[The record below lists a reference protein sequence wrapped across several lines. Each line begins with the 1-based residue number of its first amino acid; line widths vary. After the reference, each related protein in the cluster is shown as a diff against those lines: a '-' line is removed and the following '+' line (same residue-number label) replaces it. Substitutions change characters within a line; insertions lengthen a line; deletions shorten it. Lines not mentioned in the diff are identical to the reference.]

1 MWEVLLNKQKESEAM
16 SAGKYSYK
24 NAAIRIC
31 VDVLQEGRIE
41 GSIHTP
47 YCVEKIQFR
56 DVMTLFME
64 LDHIADERSFP
75 NAMFERRSFFRKRK
89 NEKQEFVDEV
99 RKLSNIDAEYGK
111 VETIQIFLTSRRF
124 ASVQGRMFFM
134 GTNKLKNFTSEL
146 EMIKLI
152 EENSV
157 SEQIEYQEREVR

>member
-47 YCVEKIQFR
+47 YCAEKVQFR

-64 LDHIADERSFP
+64 ERAGKHKQSQRTIVLLYLKSFC
-75 NAMFERRSFFRKRK
+75 
-89 NEKQEFVDEV
+89 
-99 RKLSNIDAEYGK
+99 
-111 VETIQIFLTSRRF
+111 
-124 ASVQGRMFFM
+124 
-134 GTNKLKNFTSEL
+134 
-146 EMIKLI
+146 
-152 EENSV
+152 V
-157 SEQIEYQEREVR
+157 S